1 MSSGI
6 AERSKPVSSPQEKAL
21 ALNGGSPVSSLPVP
35 MVAAGLHDAD
45 IDAAI
50 AVLRS
55 GMLRQGARSNDFEKR
70 FASMTDASHALTCAN
85 GTCALQLAY
94 EALLQPGDLVLVPAW
109 SYIATVSMVVARGAK
124 PVFVDADP
132 ATYQLDL
139 ADAARKMR
147 PGVKAIAPTHLYGN
161 AVDIS
166 ATQAL
171 AAKHSLKVI
180 YDAAQAHFATYAGKG
195 IGAYGDAVTYSF
207 YATKNISTG
216 EGGMVTTNSP
226 EHARQMGLYR
236 SHGETQKY
244 IHEVVGY
251 NYRMTDVEAAI
262 GLSQLDRAGSITS
275 KRRENAK
282 ALDRLISKIPGLHP
296 PAATPKAE
304 PVFHQYAVRM
314 DLDAFRVTRDQLI
327 AAVQAEGVQV
337 AVHYPRSL
345 TQQPAFA
352 KFVEAG
358 ACPVSERLSQSLFC
372 IPVHQNLTP
381 DQIAKIGEALTKV
394 ADAYRA

>member
-6 AERSKPVSSPQEKAL
+6 AERSKAVGGGLEKGL
-21 ALNGGSPVSSLPVP
+21 ALNGGTPVSASPVT
-35 MVAAGLHDAD
+35 MVAAGLAETD
-45 IDAAI
+45 IEAAI
-50 AVLRS
+50 GVLRS
-55 GMLRQGARSNDFEKR
+55 GMLRQGAKSNAFEAR
-70 FASMTDASHALTCAN
+70 FAGMTDAGLALTCAN

-94 EALLQPGDLVLVPAW
+94 EALLQPGDQVLVPAW
-109 SYIATVSMVVARGAK
+109 SYIATVSMVVARGAR

-132 ATYQLDL
+132 KTYQLDL
-139 ADAARKMR
+139 ADAARKMS

-161 AVDIS
+161 VVDID

-171 AAKHSLKVI
+171 AAKHGLKVV

-195 IGAYGDAVTYSF
+195 LGAYGDAVTYSF

-226 EHARQMGLYR
+226 DLAKLMGLYR

-244 IHEVVGY
+244 IHEIVGY
-251 NYRMTDVEAAI
+251 NYRMTDIEAAI
-262 GLSQLDRAGSITS
+262 GLSQLDRAETITR
-275 KRRENAK
+275 KRRDNAK
-282 ALDRLISKIPGLHP
+282 VLDGLISKIPGLHP

-304 PVFHQYAVRM
+304 PIFHQYAVRM
-314 DLDAFRVTRDQLI
+314 DLDAFRVTRDEFI

-337 AVHYPRSL
+337 ALHYPRTL
-345 TQQPAFA
+345 PQQPAFA
-352 KFVEAG
+352 KYVEPG
-358 ACPVSERLSQSLFC
+358 SCPVSERLAQSLFC
-372 IPVHQNLTP
+372 IPVHQNLTA
-381 DQIAKIGEALTKV
+381 DQLAKIGQALTKV

>member
-6 AERSKPVSSPQEKAL
+6 AERSTAVGSGKEKGL
-21 ALNGGSPVSSLPVP
+21 ALNGGTPVSAQPVP
-35 MVAAGLHDAD
+35 MVAAGLAEPD
-45 IDAAI
+45 IEAAI

-55 GMLRQGARSNDFEKR
+55 GMLRQGPRSNEFEKR
-70 FASMTDASHALTCAN
+70 FAAMTDATHALTCAN

-94 EALLQPGDLVLVPAW
+94 EALLEPGDSVLVPAW

-132 ATYQLDL
+132 ATYQIDL

-147 PGVKAIAPTHLYGN
+147 SGVRAIAPTHLYGN
-161 AVDIS
+161 AVDVD

-180 YDAAQAHFATYAGKG
+180 YDAAQAHFAMYGGKG
-195 IGAYGDAVTYSF
+195 IGAFGDAVTYSF

-216 EGGMVTTNSP
+216 EGGMVTTNN
-226 EHARQMGLYR
+226 ADIAKRIGLFR

-262 GLSQLDRAGSITS
+262 GLSQLDRADTIT
-275 KRRENAK
+275 KRRRENAK
-282 ALDRLISKIPGLHP
+282 ALDRLIAKIPGLHP
-296 PAATPKAE
+296 PTATPKAE
-304 PVFHQYAVRM
+304 PVFHQYAVRI
-314 DLDAFRVTRDQLI
+314 DLDAFRVTRDQFI

-358 ACPVSERLSQSLFC
+358 SCPVSERLAQSLFC
-372 IPVHQNLTP
+372 IPVHQNLNA
-381 DQIAKIGEALTKV
+381 DQISKIGEALAKV
-394 ADAYRA
+394 AEAYRA